1 MFREAQ
7 SPVVN
12 VQIKHNIDLLELT
25 GSDFFTEAEFL
36 EYMAGLEEL
45 GWSGE
50 EKVEDNN
57 VMDQIKEI
65 FLKIDQDN
73 SGYIS
78 KSVNSIRCNI

>member
-1 MFREAQ
+1 M
-7 SPVVN
+7 
-12 VQIKHNIDLLELT
+12 T
-25 GSDFFTEAEFL
+25 GADFFTEAEFL
-36 EYMAGLEEL
+36 EYMVGLEEL

-50 EKVEDNN
+50 DKDQDNN

-78 KSVNSIRCNI
+78 KSVNSVGCNKNSLFPGN